1 MFIKPLLGI
10 VAAVAAAPWAF
21 GAISASTT
29 ISTTSTS
36 APFNYTMSVT
46 NTGTTPIGTLWFAWT
61 NVPITYNLLPAPA
74 SNISWPSGWVGFPTG
89 PDRALDGYG
98 VEYYTFN
105 PIGPGQTLT
114 GFNFTSNVA
123 PAHLGDSSG
132 SYPLPIDTTY
142 VFQSYLNTGPGV
154 GALATPA
161 VVVPEPVGVVVGIVC
176 AVMLGGRN
184 ARRKRVHDTLG
195 RP

>member
-1 MFIKPLLGI
+1 MFIKPLIGI
-10 VAAVAAAPWAF
+10 VVVVVAAPWAF

-29 ISTTSTS
+29 ISTASTS

-61 NVPITYNLLPAPA
+61 NVPITYNFLPAPA
-74 SNISWPSGWVGFPTG
+74 SNVTYPSGWVGFSTG
-89 PDRALDGYG
+89 PDRAGDGYG

-123 PAHLGDSSG
+123 PSHLGDTAS

-142 VFQSYLNTGPGV
+142 VFQDYFNTGPGV

-161 VVVPEPVGVVVGIVC
+161 VVVPEPGVAVAGIAC
-176 AVMLGGRN
+176 GLMMLGGR
-184 ARRKRVHDTLG
+184 RRSR
-195 RP
+195 